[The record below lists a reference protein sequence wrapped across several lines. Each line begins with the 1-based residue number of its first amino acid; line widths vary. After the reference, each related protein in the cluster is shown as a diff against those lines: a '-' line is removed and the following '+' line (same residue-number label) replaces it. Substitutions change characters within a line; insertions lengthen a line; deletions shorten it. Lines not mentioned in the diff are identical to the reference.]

1 MDSYFLE
8 FDLECEKADYLYECA
23 YDKFMIDVTEVHNK
37 VKLGY
42 FNESSNDASFMLEE
56 AGKSFVDSIKAF
68 FSKILNG
75 IKTLVKKVTGA
86 VKTKFN
92 QITASGKLKNVE
104 QALVTNKE
112 LAGQKIKITDRAKY
126 IAAYDDYV
134 KAAVAGVR
142 KLQTTQ
148 YKNADEYKKAQD
160 ELSEKLQ
167 GIIKSWNLDGSD
179 VRQLNIGIADA
190 VKLSNKEIKDF
201 DKNMS
206 EIQGK
211 WTDTISILQKCAL
224 NEDDPSKIGFIKS
237 ITNQINSVSSKAYNY
252 CAKHP
257 AQVIAATLTASAA
270 TAGGVVVN
278 KAYWKGEGQQRILKK
293 DNEERKARGEKEL
306 STTAKDG
313 FWGKVWDGIT
323 GATAKVN
330 RSTAIKE
337 DNDLWRDLL

>member
-8 FDLECEKADYLYECA
+8 FDLECERADYLYECA

-86 VKTKFN
+86 IKTKFN

-167 GIIKSWNLDGSD
+167 GIIKGWNLDGSD
-179 VRQLNIGIADA
+179 VRQLNIGVADA

-211 WTDTISILQKCAL
+211 WTDTLSILQKCAL

-237 ITNQINSVSSKAYNY
+237 IANQFNQVSSKAYNY

-257 AQVIAATLTASAA
+257 AQVVAATLA
-270 TAGGVVVN
+270 TTGGIATT
-278 KAYWKGEGQQRILKK
+278 KAYRHGDASQKRLVKENKIRAANGQPPLEIPKGTVIDKII
-293 DNEERKARGEKEL
+293 D
-306 STTAKDG
+306 
-313 FWGKVWDGIT
+313 
-323 GATAKVN
+323 GATR
-330 RSTAIKE
+330 RSIGVISNSHHSDIDAAFAGI
-337 DNDLWRDLL
+337 

>member
-1 MDSYFLE
+1 M
-8 FDLECEKADYLYECA
+8 
-23 YDKFMIDVTEVHNK
+23 
-37 VKLGY
+37 
-42 FNESSNDASFMLEE
+42 
-56 AGKSFVDSIKAF
+56 
-68 FSKILNG
+68 
-75 IKTLVKKVTGA
+75 
-86 VKTKFN
+86 
-92 QITASGKLKNVE
+92 
-104 QALVTNKE
+104 
-112 LAGQKIKITDRAKY
+112 
-126 IAAYDDYV
+126 
-134 KAAVAGVR
+134 KAAVSGVR

-237 ITNQINSVSSKAYNY
+237 LTNQFNSVSSKAYNY

-257 AQVIAATLTASAA
+257 ASVVAATLAAAGGTAIAVSSSYATSYMNTA
-270 TAGGVVVN
+270 TAIRGAEYTNGISMN
-278 KAYWKGEGQQRILKK
+278 PLKRAFQVF
-293 DNEERKARGEKEL
+293 D
-306 STTAKDG
+306 AK
-313 FWGKVWDGIT
+313 KL
-323 GATAKVN
+323 ASNA
-330 RSTAIKE
+330 
-337 DNDLWRDLL
+337 LLDR

>member
-68 FSKILNG
+68 FSKIFNG

-211 WTDTISILQKCAL
+211 WTETLSILQKCAL
-224 NEDDPSKIGFIKS
+224 NEDDPTKIGFIKTV
-237 ITNQINSVSSKAYNY
+237 TNQFNNVSSKAYNY

-257 AQVIAATLTASAA
+257 AQVVAATLA
-270 TAGGVVVN
+270 TAGGMATT
-278 KAYWKGEGQQRILKK
+278 KAYRHGDASQKRLVKENQIRATKGLPPLEVPSGTVIDKIL
-293 DNEERKARGEKEL
+293 D
-306 STTAKDG
+306 
-313 FWGKVWDGIT
+313 
-323 GATAKVN
+323 GATR
-330 RSTAIKE
+330 RSVGVISNSHHDDIDAAFAGI
-337 DNDLWRDLL
+337 

>member
-86 VKTKFN
+86 IKTKFN

-179 VRQLNIGIADA
+179 VRQLNIGVADA

-211 WTDTISILQKCAL
+211 WTETLAILQKCAL

-237 ITNQINSVSSKAYNY
+237 IANQFNNVSSKAYNY

-257 AQVIAATLTASAA
+257 AQVVAATLA
-270 TAGGVVVN
+270 TTGGIATT
-278 KAYWKGEGQQRILKK
+278 KAYRHGDASQKRLVKENKIRAANGQPPLEIPKGTVIDKII
-293 DNEERKARGEKEL
+293 D
-306 STTAKDG
+306 
-313 FWGKVWDGIT
+313 
-323 GATAKVN
+323 GATR
-330 RSTAIKE
+330 RSIGVISNSHHGDIDAAFAGI
-337 DNDLWRDLL
+337 

>member
-211 WTDTISILQKCAL
+211 WTETLAILQKCAL
-224 NEDDPSKIGFIKS
+224 NEDDPTKIGFIKT
-237 ITNQINSVSSKAYNY
+237 ITNQFNNVSSKAYNY

-257 AQVIAATLTASAA
+257 AQVVAATLA
-270 TAGGVVVN
+270 TAGGVATT
-278 KAYWKGEGQQRILKK
+278 KAYRHGDTSQKRLVKENQMRASKGLPPLEVPSGTVLDKIF
-293 DNEERKARGEKEL
+293 D
-306 STTAKDG
+306 
-313 FWGKVWDGIT
+313 
-323 GATAKVN
+323 GATR
-330 RSTAIKE
+330 RSVSVISNSHHDDIDAAFAGI
-337 DNDLWRDLL
+337 